1 MPITFNRVKG
11 LSESESE
18 GEGPVIFAI
27 AKKERLKE
35 GRRSHLYYSS
45 SMRFGSV
52 RRLGFRSCLR
62 LKRLFPACALA
73 GDKKAA
79 LTNVFNHLQ

>member
-11 LSESESE
+11 LSGSESE

-27 AKKERLKE
+27 VKTKRLKE

-45 SMRFGSV
+45 RFGSV

-62 LKRLFPACALA
+62 LKRLFPALA
-73 GDKKAA
+73 G
-79 LTNVFNHLQ
+79 